1 MDTQKNRHQAP
12 KILVVDDRKENLFAM
27 QKILQVL
34 HCDVYVVQSGNEALS
49 YTLRHDFA
57 LILLDVNM
65 PEMDG
70 FELAELL
77 RSNEETKHIPIIFVT
92 ASNKEDQSVF
102 KGYESGAVDYLFKP
116 VNADILLSKVKVFL
130 ELNRR
135 NKELEAIQSELER
148 SNESLREFAQVVS
161 HDLKNPLNVITGLS
175 ELLIARHSAD
185 MTPKGKEYMN
195 QISATADRMNHLITD
210 LLSYAQLNA
219 KSVTFGNVD
228 LNEVVMNVISDL
240 SSTIE
245 HNEGQVIMQDRLP
258 IIQADATQMYQLFQ
272 NIIANGLKYRR
283 KEQSPIIQI
292 SLLEGNEPDTFV
304 IQIQDNGIGMK
315 KEDIPSIFTPFK
327 RLDNAKA
334 YEGTGL
340 GLATVQKII
349 ERHDGLMEVESIL
362 GERSTFRVHLPISQG
377 F

>member
-34 HCDVYVVQSGNEALS
+34 HCEVYVVQSGNEALS

-116 VNADILLSKVKVFL
+116 VNADILLSKVKIFL

-245 HNEGQVIMQDRLP
+245 HNEGQVIIQDRLP

-315 KEDIPSIFTPFK
+315 NEDIPSIFTPFK

>member
-116 VNADILLSKVKVFL
+116 VNADILLSKVKIFL

-135 NKELEAIQSELER
+135 NKELVAIQSELER

-245 HNEGQVIMQDRLP
+245 HNEGQVIIKDRLP

-315 KEDIPSIFTPFK
+315 NEDIPSIFTPFK

-362 GERSTFRVHLPISQG
+362 GESSTFRMQLPISQG

>member
-12 KILVVDDRKENLFAM
+12 EILVVDDRKENLFAM

-34 HCDVYVVQSGNEALS
+34 HCEVYVVQSGNEALS

-116 VNADILLSKVKVFL
+116 VNADILLSKVKIFL

-195 QISATADRMNHLITD
+195 QISATAERMNHLITD

-219 KSVTFGNVD
+219 KSAAFGNVD
-228 LNEVVMNVISDL
+228 LNDVVTNVISDL

-245 HNEGQVIMQDRLP
+245 QNEGQILMQDRLP

-272 NIIANGLKYRR
+272 NLIANGLKYRR

-304 IQIQDNGIGMK
+304 IHIQDNGIGME

-349 ERHDGLMEVESIL
+349 ERHDGLMEVESKL
-362 GERSTFRVHLPISQG
+362 GEGTTFRVFLPISQG